1 MGSLRKTELSIK
13 TKAINEPRHEKNM
26 LFAYAKTKAQI
37 SCAVPLRAVNTLEKK
52 MDHILPRSGEGE
64 FTSTCRNLF
73 LF

>member
-52 MDHILPRSGEGE
+52 MDHMQGIKRRMVLMVIFSY
-64 FTSTCRNLF
+64 F
-73 LF
+73 LK